1 MNPSQFSESQDMEQ
15 LLTFAAQQWYLLL
28 ALAVIIAM
36 LVHSFIGARG
46 VKNVPPSEAV
56 TLINR
61 QNAVVLDVR
70 TDDEFKQG
78 HIINSLHIPVG
89 LLASR
94 INELERH
101 KTQPLVV
108 VCRTGQRSTQACSI
122 LRKQGFVSLY
132 GLAGGIVAWQG
143 ANLPLAKG

>member
-1 MNPSQFSESQDMEQ
+1 MEQ

-28 ALAVIIAM
+28 ALVVILAM
-36 LVHSFIGARG
+36 LANSFLGSRG
-46 VKNVPPSEAV
+46 VINVPPSEV
-56 TLINR
+56 VGLINR

-70 TDDEFKQG
+70 TDDEYKQG

-94 INELERH
+94 INELESH
-101 KTQPLVV
+101 KSQPLVV

-122 LRKQGFVSLY
+122 LRKQGFESLH
-132 GLAGGIVAWQG
+132 GLAGGIVAWQS

>member
-1 MNPSQFSESQDMEQ
+1 MEQ
-15 LLTFAAQQWYLLL
+15 LLSFAAQQWYLLL
-28 ALAVIIAM
+28 ALVVIIAM
-36 LVHSFIGARG
+36 LVHSFVGAVG
-46 VKNVPPSEAV
+46 VNNVPPNEAV

-70 TDDEFKQG
+70 TDEEFKQG
-78 HIINSLHIPVG
+78 HIINSIHIPVG

-94 INELERH
+94 VNELERH
-101 KTQPLVV
+101 KAQPLVV

-122 LRKQGFVSLY
+122 LRKQGFASLY
-132 GLAGGIVAWQG
+132 GLSGGITSWQS

>member
-1 MNPSQFSESQDMEQ
+1 MEQ

-28 ALAVIIAM
+28 ALVVIIAM
-36 LVHSFIGARG
+36 LAHSFLGSMDI
-46 VKNVPPSEAV
+46 KNVPPSEAV

-78 HIINSLHIPVG
+78 HIINSVHIPVG

-94 INELERH
+94 INELESH
-101 KTQPLVV
+101 KAQPLVV
-108 VCRTGQRSTQACSI
+108 VCRTGQRSTQAGSI
-122 LRKQGFVSLY
+122 LRKQGFQSLHAVS
-132 GLAGGIVAWQG
+132 GGIIAWQS

>member
-1 MNPSQFSESQDMEQ
+1 MEQ

-70 TDDEFKQG
+70 TDEEFKQG

-89 LLASR
+89 LLAGR

-101 KTQPLVV
+101 KTQALVV
-108 VCRTGQRSTQACSI
+108 VCRTGQRSAQACSI
-122 LRKQGFVSLY
+122 LRKQGFESLY
-132 GLAGGIVAWQG
+132 GLAGGMLEWQK

>member
-1 MNPSQFSESQDMEQ
+1 MEQ
-15 LLTFAAQQWYLLL
+15 LLTFATQQWILLL
-28 ALAVIIAM
+28 ALVVIIAM
-36 LVHSFIGARG
+36 LVHSFLGAVG

-56 TLINR
+56 ALINR
-61 QNAVVLDVR
+61 QNALVLDVR
-70 TDDEFKQG
+70 TDNEFKQG

-94 INELERH
+94 IKELESH
-101 KTQPLVV
+101 KAQPLVV

-122 LRKQGFVSLY
+122 LRKHGFESLH

>member
-1 MNPSQFSESQDMEQ
+1 MEQ

-28 ALAVIIAM
+28 ALVVIIAM
-36 LVHSFIGARG
+36 LVHSFAASAG
-46 VKNVPPSEAV
+46 VKNIPPSEAV
-56 TLINR
+56 ALINR

-78 HIINSLHIPVG
+78 HIINSLNIPVG

-101 KTQPLVV
+101 KSQPLVV
-108 VCRTGQRSTQACSI
+108 ICRSGQRTVQACSI
-122 LRKQGFVSLY
+122 LRKQGFESLH
-132 GLAGGIVAWQG
+132 GLAGGIIAWQN

>member
-1 MNPSQFSESQDMEQ
+1 MEQ

-28 ALAVIIAM
+28 ALVVIIAM
-36 LVHSFIGARG
+36 LVNSFVGAVG

-56 TLINR
+56 ILINR

-78 HIINSLHIPVG
+78 HILNSLHIPVG

-94 INELERH
+94 INELEPH
-101 KTQPLVV
+101 KSHPLVV
-108 VCRTGQRSTQACSI
+108 VCRSGQRSTQACSM
-122 LRKQGFVSLY
+122 LRKHGFESLH
-132 GLAGGIVAWQG
+132 GLSGGITAWQS

>member
-1 MNPSQFSESQDMEQ
+1 MEQ

-28 ALAVIIAM
+28 ALVVIIAM
-36 LVHSFIGARG
+36 LVHSFAASAG
-46 VKNVPPSEAV
+46 VKNIPPSEAV
-56 TLINR
+56 ALINR

-78 HIINSLHIPVG
+78 HIINSLNIPVG

-101 KTQPLVV
+101 KSQPLVV
-108 VCRTGQRSTQACSI
+108 ICRSGHRTTQACSI
-122 LRKQGFVSLY
+122 LRKQGFASLH
-132 GLAGGIVAWQG
+132 GLAGGIIAWQN

>member
-1 MNPSQFSESQDMEQ
+1 MEQ

-28 ALAVIIAM
+28 ALVVIIAM
-36 LVHSFIGARG
+36 LVHSFVGSVG
-46 VKNVPPSEAV
+46 MKNVPPSEAV
-56 TLINR
+56 ALMNR
-61 QNAVVLDVR
+61 QHAVVLDVR

-78 HIINSLHIPVG
+78 HVINSVHIPVG
-89 LLASR
+89 MLASR

-101 KTQPLVV
+101 KSHPLVV

-122 LRKQGFVSLY
+122 LRKHGFESLY

>member
-1 MNPSQFSESQDMEQ
+1 MEQ

-28 ALAVIIAM
+28 ALVVILAM
-36 LVHSFIGARG
+36 LANSFLGSRG
-46 VKNVPPSEAV
+46 VINVPPSEAV
-56 TLINR
+56 GLINR

-70 TDDEFKQG
+70 TDDEYKQG

-94 INELERH
+94 INELESH
-101 KTQPLVV
+101 KSQPLVV

-122 LRKQGFVSLY
+122 LRKQGFESLH
-132 GLAGGIVAWQG
+132 GLAGGIVAWQS

>member
-1 MNPSQFSESQDMEQ
+1 MEQ

-28 ALAVIIAM
+28 ALVVILAM
-36 LVHSFIGARG
+36 LANSFLGSRG
-46 VKNVPPSEAV
+46 VINVPPSEAV
-56 TLINR
+56 GLINR

-70 TDDEFKQG
+70 TDDEYKQG

-94 INELERH
+94 INELEGH
-101 KTQPLVV
+101 KSQPLVV

-122 LRKQGFVSLY
+122 LRKQGFESLH
-132 GLAGGIVAWQG
+132 GLAGGIVAWQS

>member
-1 MNPSQFSESQDMEQ
+1 MEQ

-28 ALAVIIAM
+28 ALVVIIAM
-36 LVHSFIGARG
+36 LVHSFVGAAG
-46 VKNVPPSEAV
+46 VKNIPPGEAV
-56 TLINR
+56 ILINR

-94 INELERH
+94 IKELEQH
-101 KTQPLVV
+101 KSHPLVV
-108 VCRTGQRSTQACSI
+108 ICRTGQRSTQACSM
-122 LRKQGFVSLY
+122 LRKHGFESLY
-132 GLAGGIVAWQG
+132 GLSGGIVAWQS